1 MGLKT
6 NDVSELMIINEAYQ
20 ERRYDDMEM
29 LAGFF
34 SNVLSAL
41 TGKKVS
47 PTRLFK
53 RPVRDY
59 EIQRRVKEYK
69 KWKAGH

>member
-1 MGLKT
+1 
-6 NDVSELMIINEAYQ
+6 
-20 ERRYDDMEM
+20 MEM